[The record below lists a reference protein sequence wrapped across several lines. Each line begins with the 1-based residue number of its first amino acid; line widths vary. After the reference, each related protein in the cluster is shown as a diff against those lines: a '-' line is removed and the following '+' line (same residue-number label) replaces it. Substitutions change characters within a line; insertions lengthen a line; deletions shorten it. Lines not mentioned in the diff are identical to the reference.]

1 MRRQIYLKKLH
12 IPGFESFASGYKP
25 AEAGPRVF
33 EPFASGY
40 KRAETGIVAAMRHY
54 TYLLSEKQFKCHK

>member
-1 MRRQIYLKKLH
+1 MRKQIYLKKLQSR
-12 IPGFESFASGYKP
+12 G
-25 AEAGPRVF
+25 F

>member
-1 MRRQIYLKKLH
+1 MRRQIYLNKLH
-12 IPGFESFASGYKP
+12 IPGFEPFASGYKP
-25 AEAGPRVF
+25 AEAGCRVF

-40 KRAETGIVAAMRHY
+40 KTAETGIVAALRRD